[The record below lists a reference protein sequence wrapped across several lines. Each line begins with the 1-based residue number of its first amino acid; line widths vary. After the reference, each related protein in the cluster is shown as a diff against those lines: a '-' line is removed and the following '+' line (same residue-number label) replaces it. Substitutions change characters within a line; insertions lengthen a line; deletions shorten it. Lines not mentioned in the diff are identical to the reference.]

1 MVAVQKADIK
11 VSFSSQ
17 TASLKTATFDGLTR
31 EYVERQGRSL
41 TLFRLKLNPPEVLR
55 IKQLVEG
62 MEAERLPYKYL
73 SRNCTHYCVDFVSH
87 ALVASKSDIHSKL
100 YLTPR
105 SGLQHI
111 LSKIG
116 SDRVMSVRWNPK
128 LRLTEETEYRGEID
142 DYEPIQISGIGPMIS
157 VGAGITN
164 GNTFSSITLRPGVH
178 DLISGE
184 LDDFTSK
191 MLFAEVNLELGQ
203 QCRTALTLF
212 DFEVFR
218 NATIQNPELS
228 KLFRVGFDE
237 RTSFNDIQRGFYAKY
252 ALLLSKGNDRLFRIA
267 AGPEI
272 YLSSRD
278 CLNLRAVVCTR
289 FVLQRSVFIDSR
301 LALQDMGR
309 PVYETNILLPIV
321 GDFRFRIETRV
332 GQKQWSAGISVGYF
346 FD

>member
-11 VSFSSQ
+11 VSFSDQ
-17 TASLKTATFDGLTR
+17 TASLKIATFDGLTR

-41 TLFRLKLNPPEVLR
+41 TLFRLKLSSSEVLR
-55 IKQLVEG
+55 VKQLVECLEG
-62 MEAERLPYKYL
+62 ERLPYKYL
-73 SRNCTHYCVDFVSH
+73 SQNCTHYCVDFVNH
-87 ALVASKSDIHSKL
+87 ALVTSKSETHSKL

-105 SGLQHI
+105 SGLQYI

-116 SDRVMSVRWNPK
+116 SDRVVSERWNSN
-128 LRLTEETEYRGEID
+128 LRLTEETEHRGEID
-142 DYEPIQISGIGPMIS
+142 SYEPIQLSGIGQMIAL
-157 VGAGITN
+157 GAGITN
-164 GNTFSSITLRPGVH
+164 GNSFSSITIRPGVH

-184 LDDFTSK
+184 ADDFTSK
-191 MLFAEVNLELGQ
+191 MLFAEVNVEIGQ

-218 NATIQNPELS
+218 NATIQNPKLS

-237 RTSFNDIQRGFYAKY
+237 RISFNDFQRGFYAKY

-267 AGPEI
+267 VGPEV
-272 YLSSRD
+272 YLSSSD
-278 CLNLRAVVCTR
+278 FLNLRAVACTR

-301 LALQDMGR
+301 LAIQDMGR
-309 PVYETNILLPIV
+309 PVYETNISLPIV
-321 GDFRFRIETRV
+321 SDFRFRIETRV

-346 FD
+346 FN